1 MHASTDAINPLRTEY
16 RLNVQTT
23 TTAVTTIRHGNTIE
37 RSRRAKRTRRA
48 RLSYPAALV
57 ELALLLCATADKRD
71 VASALGV
78 GISTVYRWVGTHR
91 TAWMSRDSLR
101 TDGSLTRTADVISVL
116 SARCEHA
123 GFRVSP
129 SLVNRNANAAR
140 SASEPIIED
149 GVDTHRIPEIDE
161 IAANDV
167 VATESMIHAKR
178 EIETKYTTRLSCQR
192 MAATVD
198 MSRIK
203 FIKEFASTFGV
214 PPYHYLLGIRVK
226 RAIELLQYSNAS
238 LPIVA
243 ATTGFGS
250 AASMHRAFK
259 RFAGASPGTVV
270 KAIAPKRNFAFAN
283 SVQSPMPAV
292 DQT

>member
-1 MHASTDAINPLRTEY
+1 MNLQP
-16 RLNVQTT
+16 T
-23 TTAVTTIRHGNTIE
+23 TTAVSIIRHGNTIE
-37 RSRRAKRTRRA
+37 RSRRAKRSRRA

-57 ELALLLCATADKRD
+57 ELALLLCATADKRH

-78 GISTVYRWVGTHR
+78 GISTVYRWVGMHR
-91 TAWMSRDSLR
+91 TSWMPRDSLR
-101 TDGSLTRTADVISVL
+101 TDGSLTRTADVISAL
-116 SARCEHA
+116 STRCEHA

-129 SLVNRNANAAR
+129 LLLNGNA
-140 SASEPIIED
+140 SAVPSGLGPI
-149 GVDTHRIPEIDE
+149 VDEGINSRGISEIDE
-161 IAANDV
+161 IAANDIG
-167 VATESMIHAKR
+167 ATEAMIRAKH
-178 EIETKYTTRLSCQR
+178 EIETKYATRLSCQR
-192 MAATVD
+192 MAAAVD

-226 RAIELLQYSNAS
+226 RAIELLQYSSAS

-270 KAIAPKRNFAFAN
+270 KAIAPKRDFAFAN
-283 SVQSPMPAV
+283 SVQSPM
-292 DQT
+292 DQA